1 MLISNSLFS
10 RVHRGVLLILL
21 LVIALFSSFF
31 FFLDIIYVANVMNS
45 LLLLTFDSGC
55 TRKTTEV

>member
-21 LVIALFSSFF
+21 LVIALFSFL
-31 FFLDIIYVANVMNS
+31 FLDIIYVANVMNS